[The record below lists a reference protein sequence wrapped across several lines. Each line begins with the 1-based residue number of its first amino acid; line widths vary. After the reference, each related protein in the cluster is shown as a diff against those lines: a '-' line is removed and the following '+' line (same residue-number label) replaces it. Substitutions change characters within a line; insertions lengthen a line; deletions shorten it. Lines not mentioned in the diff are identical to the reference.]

1 MCHQVYRCCSAPFR
15 TSSNAQLHL
24 RQFSTVHWT
33 CRCSRFSDG
42 AVSDRAG
49 GDDVIRICSIACRIA
64 QLREPYSAL
73 RFWAERA
80 LPRLHAAY
88 NLQSHAEECG
98 VDPAVAAEQDAISA
112 EGGGE
117 WANGVEPARD
127 GGWSPWALAE
137 AMSVHKKFFSRGGR
151 PDLHRAANFMLHDAM
166 EGMKLPLFFEPPR
179 PGESSLNALGADDE
193 RELRE
198 LRERQAKRAAD
209 TAAAAAAAAAA
220 TAVAEPER
228 PMTPR
233 AAAPMSAAERR
244 AKEAQERR
252 EQMEEM
258 ERYDREMMEEEA
270 RLRDS

>member
-1 MCHQVYRCCSAPFR
+1 MPV
-15 TSSNAQLHL
+15 T
-24 RQFSTVHWT
+24 
-33 CRCSRFSDG
+33 
-42 AVSDRAG
+42 
-49 GDDVIRICSIACRIA
+49 CRIA

-80 LPRLHAAY
+80 LPRLHTAY
-88 NLQSHAEECG
+88 SLQSHGDECG
-98 VDPAVAAEQDAISA
+98 VDPTVAAEQDAISA
-112 EGGGE
+112 EGGRA
-117 WANGVEPARD
+117 WANGIEPSRE

-166 EGMKLPLFFEPPR
+166 EGIKLPLFFEPPR
-179 PGESSLNALGADDE
+179 PGEGSLNALGADDE

-198 LRERQAKRAAD
+198 LRERQAKRAAA
-209 TAAAAAAAAAA
+209 TAAAATTAAQ
-220 TAVAEPER
+220 PER

-233 AAAPMSAAERR
+233 AANPPMSAAERR

-258 ERYDREMMEEEA
+258 ERYDREMMEEESH
-270 RLRDS
+270 LRGS